1 MAPRKHTFILCSF
14 MIIAIIAPHFTAEPP
29 TADQSINKDR
39 TNRQAAIK
47 AGKRVP
53 TTPKWGFFGTVF
65 HLILEQINDTKSAY
79 SQISELV
86 NNQFADDNAVNK
98 AANSNSNDTTE
109 APKISRAEFLK
120 ILDRNLK
127 GLARLRNLEN
137 RIAKEDSMKNLRRYK
152 DEIFGKKNQN
162 RRK

>member
-1 MAPRKHTFILCSF
+1 MAFSRHGFILSMF
-14 MIIAIIAPHFTAEPP
+14 VIIAIIAPQFTAVPP
-29 TADQSINKDR
+29 TAEKFINKDR

-47 AGKRVP
+47 AGKQVP

-79 SQISELV
+79 NQISELV
-86 NNQFADDNAVNK
+86 NNQFSDDNAVTK
-98 AANSNSNDTTE
+98 APNPSNNSTTE

-137 RIAKEDSMKNLRRYK
+137 RIARQDTMANLRRYK
-152 DEIFGKKNQN
+152 DEIFGKKNEN
-162 RRK
+162 R